1 MVDTT
6 TSVID
11 IVIPVYNEAEEIIPT
26 LRSLAN
32 GVRSSFRVLICYDF
46 DEDTTLAAI
55 RAKGNQGVNIQL
67 VKNRGRGAHAAVM
80 SGFSQS
86 RAPYVLVLP
95 ADDNYNAGIL
105 DTMFDIAYSGCDI
118 VCASRFMP
126 GGTMVGCPLLKLVL
140 VRFASFTL
148 HKLGRL
154 PTQDGTNGFR
164 LFSRR
169 LLDSVPIESNQ
180 GFTYSIELLAKCHRL
195 GWRISETPAQWR
207 ERGSGTSRFRVIQWI
222 PAYMRWYLYIFQT
235 SWLRRSPMTVY
246 RVDKR

>member
-1 MVDTT
+1 MDDVATGMV
-6 TSVID
+6 D

-26 LRSLAN
+26 LRSLAS
-32 GVRSSFRVLICYDF
+32 GVRRPFRVLICYDF

-55 RAKGNQGVNIQL
+55 QANGNQGVNLQF
-67 VKNRGRGAHAAVM
+67 VKNRGRGAHSAIM
-80 SGFSQS
+80 TGFEQS

-105 DTMFDIAYSGCDI
+105 DTMFEIASSGSDV

-126 GGTMVGCPLLKLVL
+126 GGTMVGCPLLKFLL
-140 VRFASFTL
+140 VRFAAFTL

-154 PTQDGTNGFR
+154 PTRDGTNGFR

-169 LLDSVPIESNQ
+169 LLDTVPIESNQ

-195 GWRISETPAQWR
+195 GWPISETPAQWH
-207 ERGSGTSRFRVIQWI
+207 ERGSGTSRFRVIRWI
-222 PAYMRWYLYIFQT
+222 PAYLRWYLYVFQT
-235 SWLRRSPMTVY
+235 SWLSLSPASVL
-246 RVDKR
+246 RFWKF